1 MKIKQLGIEKKVLLG
16 SVVIGL
22 VLFIT
27 GVLAYFEFGRMSKY
41 VYTLIADNIASVNTS
56 RYLMNISEEY
66 NANIMQKIAS
76 DKIYSSPEFPVDEKF
91 LHYLDE
97 LETHFT
103 SDKEKSM
110 ADSIRY
116 AYVAYMHV
124 VQEADQIW
132 LDDYSQ
138 RNDWYF
144 DRLGVVYEK
153 LKDYIQKLTII
164 SQEALADNYYNLND
178 SFYRSITP
186 IIVSMS
192 AGIILV
198 FLFNYFINIF
208 ILSPLLKINSGLKKY
223 KEYNK
228 AYDVTFDYGGD
239 QVQELNQSIKEVV
252 EENRSLKKK

>member
-1 MKIKQLGIEKKVLLG
+1 MKIKRLGIEKKVLLG

-27 GVLAYFEFGRMSKY
+27 GLLAYFEFGRMSKY

-76 DKIYSSPEFPVDEKF
+76 DQIYSSPEFPVDEKF
-91 LHYLDE
+91 LYYLDE

-103 SDKEKSM
+103 SDKEKCM

-116 AYVAYMHV
+116 SYIAYMHV
-124 VQEADQIW
+124 VQEVDEIW
-132 LDDYSQ
+132 LNDYSK

-153 LKDYIQKLTII
+153 LKGYIQKLTII

-198 FLFNYFINIF
+198 VLFNYFINLF
-208 ILSPLLKINSGLKKY
+208 VLSPLIKINKGLDKY
-223 KEYNK
+223 KNYNK
-228 AYDVTFDYGGD
+228 SYDVGFDYGGD
-239 QVQELNQSIKEVV
+239 QMQELNQNIKDIV